1 MYNIKYIAVAIKN
14 NSKNTAESGL
24 DININDCNDNENI
37 DDDINGGIGTSEPL
51 INSELSLVLDIN
63 DNENID
69 DDINGGI
76 GASEPLNSELS
87 LTPINP
93 DKSQIDDMVENIF
106 VFLHDAPICMYL
118 YVLSNYFH
126 I

>member
-37 DDDINGGIGTSEPL
+37 DDDINGGIG
-51 INSELSLVLDIN
+51 
-63 DNENID
+63 
-69 DDINGGI
+69 
-76 GASEPLNSELS
+76 ASEPLNSELS

-93 DKSQIDDMVENIF
+93 DKSQIDDMVENMF